1 MKKTEKCKKIPELD
15 KVLIEARF
23 IEWLSE
29 TFFNAMLN
37 APNVDA
43 NDSYVVAA
51 AGLTRSIGLFNR
63 NLEAAYHVLSEKR
76 EQENKKGRVKA

>member
-29 TFFNAMLN
+29 TFFDAMIN

-51 AGLTRSIGLFNR
+51 AGLIRSIGLFNR
-63 NLEAAYHVLSEKR
+63 KLEAAYRDLSEKR
-76 EQENKKGRVKA
+76 EGKSKKKR